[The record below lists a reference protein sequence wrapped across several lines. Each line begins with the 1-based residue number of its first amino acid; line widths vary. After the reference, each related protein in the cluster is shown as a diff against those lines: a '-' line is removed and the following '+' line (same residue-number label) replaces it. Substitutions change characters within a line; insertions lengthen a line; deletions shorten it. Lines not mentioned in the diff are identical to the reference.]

1 MARVTYFDHERACP
15 TTAFHGIE
23 FEHKVPVTL
32 DDNLHADTLD
42 ILEQNRFFKVED
54 RGKRQADPLISEPAK
69 AREAGAR
76 AFRDGKPFSIPV
88 RLRYNHAG
96 EIWAAGY
103 RHDRPWLKAIRRPR
117 DREDGIVLDR
127 IAEQMLRFLGGNPNW
142 SRGATTRSGD
152 ITSKS
157 KRITPVCLP
166 ESVCGVILL

>member
-69 AREAGAR
+69 AREASEMGSHSLSPSGCGTTPR
-76 AFRDGKPFSIPV
+76 GKSG
-88 RLRYNHAG
+88 RLVTG
-96 EIWAAGY
+96 MTG
-103 RHDRPWLKAIRRPR
+103 
-117 DREDGIVLDR
+117 
-127 IAEQMLRFLGGNPNW
+127 LG
-142 SRGATTRSGD
+142 
-152 ITSKS
+152 
-157 KRITPVCLP
+157 
-166 ESVCGVILL
+166 